1 MLQVSG
7 ADHTLVET
15 VAGGVGFTAI
25 TVAWLARLNPS
36 MALVVAFLFSIL
48 EKGSN
53 SIQTVFNISNAAA
66 QVLMGIILFFMLG
79 CEFFLQ
85 YRVIWRRKEHHIG

>member
-1 MLQVSG
+1 M
-7 ADHTLVET
+7 
-15 VAGGVGFTAI
+15 GFTAI
-25 TVAWLARLNPS
+25 TVAWLAQLNPS
-36 MALVVAFLFSIL
+36 VALIVTFLFSIL

-66 QVLMGIILFFMLG
+66 QVLTGIILFFMLG

-85 YRVIWRRKEHHIG
+85 YRLV